1 VRWFAILLLGFFAS
15 MTLAALL
22 YPGGTWFDAGSVGFS
37 FWGNFWCDLLHSPA
51 LNAAPNERGAL
62 AARVSF
68 WLFAAALLRFWPLA
82 ARLCAH
88 PGVRRWVHALGLAG
102 ALALVFVTL
111 FSSRDEPT
119 LHGTFVVT
127 SALLGVIA
135 ASVLAL
141 AIFARASLLTRVLSL
156 ALIATAG
163 VSLAQYVRQGAG
175 AEPVEWLAGAQK
187 ITTFALLAFMLRCAW
202 LVRDARAAERA
213 AARGLRPDRS

>member
-1 VRWFAILLLGFFAS
+1 VRWFAILLLGFLAS

-51 LNAAPNERGAL
+51 LNAEPNERGAL

-68 WLFAAALLRFWPLA
+68 WLFAAALLRFWPLV
-82 ARLCAH
+82 ARLSPH
-88 PGVRRWVHALGLAG
+88 PGVRRWVQGLGLAA
-102 ALALVFVTL
+102 ALALVLVTL
-111 FSSRDEPT
+111 FSSRDEPA
-119 LHGTFVVT
+119 LHGTFVVS
-127 SALLGVIA
+127 SALLGVVA

-141 AIFARASLLTRVLSL
+141 AIFARASLLTRALSL
-156 ALIATAG
+156 ALIASAG

-187 ITTFALLAFMLRCAW
+187 VTTFALLAFMLRCLW
-202 LVRDARAAERA
+202 LVQQARAAERA
-213 AARGLRPDRS
+213 GARDLVRDRS